1 MVKIRKP
8 KKENKEVLSIENP
21 EVLNETISK
30 SEQFINKN
38 KNIIFSVLGIILIV
52 LLSFSVFSF
61 LKTNQNT
68 IAQE

>member
-38 KNIIFSVLGIILIV
+38 KN
-52 LLSFSVFSF
+52 
-61 LKTNQNT
+61 
-68 IAQE
+68 